1 MPDLRKLIEAVS
13 GEKPSP
19 ERIARINAIAHHADI
34 PANDAMFPILIALD
48 AYYDAIYSTPE
59 RIKEAARQSVKILD
73 KVTERAAEQAVEKT
87 ETKIEGAV
95 ASLMPAVRNA
105 VHDAAKGAV
114 DVVTATENLQTIILG
129 AIAAVI
135 IFALGVLE
143 GSGIL
148 HVLMWGRMNIAAF
161 TGEIAWGIGAGV
173 AVAVLGLWSS
183 IAFATDQDKIPHWI
197 AAAVA
202 GSIAAVMLLS
212 AVNSAITYR
221 LPGSAGPIDC
231 MAVPL
236 MPASPSR
243 PLSAPNASKAPYQPN
258 PLGSAVPH

>member
-1 MPDLRKLIEAVS
+1 MPDIRKLIEAVS

-19 ERIARINAIAHHADI
+19 ERVDRVMAIAHHADI
-34 PANDAMFPILIALD
+34 PVGDPMFPILIALD
-48 AYYDAIYSTPE
+48 AYYGAMHGVPE
-59 RIKEAARQSVKILD
+59 RIKDAARQSVTILD
-73 KVTERAAEQAVEKT
+73 KVTERAAEQAVAKT

-95 ASLMPAVRNA
+95 ASLVPAVRNA

-129 AIAAVI
+129 ALAAAAV
-135 IFALGVLE
+135 FALGVLE

-148 HVLMWGRMNIAAF
+148 HVLMWGRMNIVGF

-173 AVAVLGLWSS
+173 AVAVLGLWSA
-183 IAFATDQDKIPHWI
+183 IALATGQDKIPHWI

-202 GSIAAVMLLS
+202 GSIAAVMLFS
-212 AVNSAITYR
+212 AVNSAIMYR
-221 LPGSAGPIDC
+221 LPESAGQIDC

-236 MPASPSR
+236 MPAPQGR
-243 PLSAPNASKAPYQPN
+243 PLSAPNSSNAPNYSN
-258 PLGSAVPH
+258 PAGSAVPK